1 MNFKDLEHPAPPGPK
16 AEQQAWRNDPAYDQV
31 HEKRFALSLEA
42 LRPYLTK
49 STRVLCLGE
58 PGSFEM
64 GHVLPLVGLLTSQ
77 ISDLRYSFSTP
88 GIAQTDNDRDFDV
101 ILCMEVL
108 EHIHDQDAQKPT
120 EWRSTG
126 TDNLLRESFRL
137 LKPGGIFFLTTPN
150 ACSLNVLEK
159 VLTMQAPMVY
169 RPHVREY
176 APAEVD
182 AMLKG
187 HGFQIVSFET
197 HDCWGGGMGNFRRA
211 VLQKVMHEGICASP
225 HRGED
230 IFVIARKPN

>member
-42 LRPYLTK
+42 LKPYLSKTAK
-49 STRVLCLGE
+49 VLCLGE
-58 PGSFEM
+58 PGSFERDLM
-64 GHVLPLVGLLTSQ
+64 GAVDS
-77 ISDLRYSFSTP
+77 IKSIREDLRYPFAENKSY
-88 GIAQTDNDRDFDV
+88 DDVFDIV
-101 ILCMEVL
+101 LCMEVL

-150 ACSLNVLEK
+150 ACSLNVIEK

>member
-16 AEQQAWRNDPAYDQV
+16 AEQQAWRNDPDYDRV

-42 LRPYLTK
+42 LRPYLK
-49 STRVLCLGE
+49 PDSRVLCLGGV
-58 PGSFEM
+58 GSFEATRVSPTVATL
-64 GHVLPLVGLLTSQ
+64 HEYAK
-77 ISDLRYSFSTP
+77 DLRYAFDP
-88 GIAQTDNDRDFDV
+88 QLAEGYDV

-159 VLTMQAPMVY
+159 VLTMQPPMVY

-197 HDCWGGGMGNFRRA
+197 HDCWGGGMGNFRRS
-211 VLQKVMHEGICASP
+211 VLEKVLKDGLAQSP

-230 IFVIARKPN
+230 IFVIARKPQ